1 MAGTVES
8 EMEQRIS
15 DRVLAI
21 ELEPSAQ
28 TTESGPAFAGQYQG
42 WLRTRHLRECL
53 WEQIQAQQIW

>member
-42 WLRTRHLRECL
+42 SKLLSDEGRAYYQLICTWN
-53 WEQIQAQQIW
+53 